1 MSLDLNCVVLHPKCA
16 LCVVTVYHNDY
27 TVGRV
32 RSGIYDRFGQ
42 IFKKSKIAKHEL
54 VPFTTPKKIRVD
66 PCGDL
71 AERVKA
77 KFENVENWTRRDVT
91 EETVQDILG
100 EGKFGSFGVCHKTKQ
115 SPSEITPFVHLVLQN
130 KYHQHFTFTIRRR
143 HHSTKPAWT
152 SVFQLNQYLE
162 STTRPQF
169 IKDLVESPRRTV
181 DNDLHFPRFFE
192 ATFEK
197 SIPSDDRVAIIQK
210 LFSTVNDALPYT
222 DERIEICHFIQA
234 MCTTFS
240 LDVIQFKLDKQM
252 ARILVFNNFRAYWER
267 HVDGGECEFEKEF
280 AFPLIVEEVDVNRNF
295 EGNCQYQPR
304 PDAAFCKHGFPRFI
318 AEFDSSND
326 KQDLNRLYVQMACS
340 LRLGLALRD
349 ETSSNESSFF
359 LMGAFFTQQWTIH
372 RLFAHTGENGNV
384 YFNRQVFQMN
394 TASEFSSFLFE
405 FYNYARHVED
415 DIRLCD
421 NKEIIAAL
429 GQSINVEYTQNLHTK
444 SRPLL
449 EASQDE
455 THQGTKRSSDTGNC
469 VVMMDALEKSNYAV
483 HEQYF
488 DDEYEPFVKL
498 PEHVTGA
505 TAPSG
510 ASVIAKLLRKDSN
523 ELSFLR
529 ELSTRKSPH
538 NHVIPLLATIQSSS
552 GPLIILPRAKA
563 LSTNF
568 MHLTF
573 KNELRGE
580 VWHMSRQ
587 LVEGIAFLH
596 RLKIA
601 HLNINPENLVYCFMS
616 RRLYIIDFDLAMRC
630 KDVEEMIEMSCGTSE
645 WSAPEV
651 VLDDDKPM
659 RALNPIR
666 ADLWSCG
673 RVLRFF
679 AEATDEKEK
688 DGDVM
693 LLSDL
698 LMDSEP
704 RRRPLLHEV
713 VDEEPYFWTSR
724 RLIHALKSQVSSD
737 KAQDTALEG
746 SKLKRTRDDAD
757 QLSEEGS
764 ASEVDSKVQTSRF

>member
-1 MSLDLNCVVLHPKCA
+1 MSLLLNCVVLHPKCA
-16 LCVVTVYHNDY
+16 LCVVPVHQNDA
-27 TVGRV
+27 VSRI
-32 RSGIYDRFGQ
+32 RSSIYDRFGQ

-54 VPFTTPKKIRVD
+54 VPFTTPNKIIVD
-66 PCGDL
+66 PCSDL
-71 AERVKA
+71 VERVEA
-77 KFENVENWTRRDVT
+77 KFKNDVENWTRRDVT

-100 EGKFGSFGVCHKTKQ
+100 EGKFDMDLVHLVSPSYSSARAVIR

-130 KYHQHFTFTIRRR
+130 KYHQYFTFIIRRR
-143 HHSTKPAWT
+143 HYSTKPAWT

-181 DNDLHFPRFFE
+181 DNDLHFPSLF
-192 ATFEK
+192 
-197 SIPSDDRVAIIQK
+197 ILNDRAAIIRK
-210 LFSTVNDALPYT
+210 IFSASSDALPS
-222 DERIEICHFIQA
+222 DERIEFGHFIHA
-234 MCTTFS
+234 MCTTFY
-240 LDVIQFKLDKQM
+240 LDVIQSKLEKPET
-252 ARILVFNNFRAYWER
+252 RILVLNTFISFWQTQVE
-267 HVDGGECEFEKEF
+267 GGECKLEKEF
-280 AFPLIVEEVDVNRNF
+280 AFPLIVEEVDANGNF

-304 PDAAFCKHGFPRFI
+304 PDVAFCKHGFPRFI
-318 AEFDSSND
+318 AEFDSSDD

-349 ETSSNESSFF
+349 ETSSNDSTFF

-372 RLFAHTGENGNV
+372 RLFAYTGENGNV
-384 YFNRQVFQMN
+384 NFNKQVFQMN
-394 TASEFSSFLFE
+394 STSEFLSFLFE
-405 FYNYARHVED
+405 FYNYARHVKD

-469 VVMMDALEKSNYAV
+469 VVMMDALETSNYAV

-488 DDEYEPFVKL
+488 DDEYEPLVKL
-498 PEHVTGA
+498 PEYVTGA

-510 ASVIAKLLRKDSN
+510 ASVIAKLPRKDSN

-568 MHLTF
+568 MHLIF

-601 HLNINPENLVYCFMS
+601 HLNINPENLVYSFMS

-673 RVLRFF
+673 SVLRFF
-679 AEATDEKEK
+679 AEAADEKEK
-688 DGDVM
+688 DGDIM

-698 LMDSEP
+698 LMDNEP

-724 RLIHALKSQVSSD
+724 RLIYALKSQVGSD
-737 KAQDTALEG
+737 KAQDVALEG
-746 SKLKRTRDDAD
+746 SKLKRTRDDVD
-757 QLSEEGS
+757 QLGEEGS
-764 ASEVDSKVQTSRF
+764 ASEADSKVQTARF